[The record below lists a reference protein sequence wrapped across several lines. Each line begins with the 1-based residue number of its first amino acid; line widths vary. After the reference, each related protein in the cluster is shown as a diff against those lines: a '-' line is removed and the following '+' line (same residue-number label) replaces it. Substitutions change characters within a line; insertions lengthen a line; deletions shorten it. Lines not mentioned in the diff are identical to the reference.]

1 MTMPTPM
8 SGESP
13 SDLHDDPGTEDSRP
27 DRALPSPSPEPSR
40 RVLLVEPAAA
50 DRSRLRDVLTAGGL
64 EVHACDDLAA
74 ADLAAAIVQPNLIL
88 ARWDL
93 PSSSGP
99 DPVRRL
105 LEQAALPAWVPVILH
120 GGRATAQERAAA
132 FDLGAFDVLA
142 TLPGDAELLAR
153 LRAALRVRGLMHR
166 LERRAYRDSLTGL
179 INRGAL
185 EDQLRRLWES
195 SRRHGTSLSILIV
208 DLDRFKE
215 INDAHGHAAGDEALR
230 RTAAVLANSVRLS
243 DVVARYAGDE
253 FVIVAPACL
262 PESAVA
268 LAVRFREGLAAP
280 ADATAGTPLA
290 VPITLSVGIAGT
302 RGPAP
307 ERLDDLLH
315 QADQAL
321 YLAKRS
327 GRDTVALYDPSR
339 GGPTLADP

>member
-1 MTMPTPM
+1 MPTLM

-13 SDLHDDPGTEDSRP
+13 SDPHDDPGADDSRP
-27 DRALPSPSPEPSR
+27 DRALPSSEPSR
-40 RVLLVEPAAA
+40 RVLLVEPEAA
-50 DRSRLRDVLTAGGL
+50 DRARLRDVLTAGGL
-64 EVHACDDLAA
+64 EVHAC
-74 ADLAAAIVQPNLIL
+74 ADLAGVELAATIVQPNLIL
-88 ARWDL
+88 ARWDQ
-93 PSSSGP
+93 PASSGP
-99 DPVRRL
+99 DLVRRL
-105 LEQAALPAWVPVILH
+105 LEQVAWSAWVPVILH
-120 GGRATAQERAAA
+120 GGRATAQERVAA
-132 FDLGAFDVLA
+132 FDLGVFDVLA
-142 TLPGDAELLAR
+142 PLPGDAELLAR

-215 INDAHGHAAGDEALR
+215 INDAHGHAVGDEALR
-230 RTAAVLANSVRLS
+230 RTAAVLAGSVRLS

-280 ADATAGTPLA
+280 ADATAGSPLA

-307 ERLDDLLH
+307 DRLDDLLH

-327 GRDTVALYDPSR
+327 GRDTVALYDHSR
-339 GGPTLADP
+339 GEPTLAIL